1 MRGSKFAS
9 PLKTSSPML
18 SGCSSG
24 LVQQCG
30 PFMRA
35 YWCASIDTPVR
46 VHAQMRR
53 ADDGNG
59 CFDGNTRPCAD
70 GMLRGTEHCDECD
83 VVCTSRAGRVALT
96 IEHITRIAI
105 EVAET
110 NSFPVRVL
118 ASVSSGASSY
128 VEILLR
134 IENGDAPTLT
144 QLGVFRDAGID
155 GLRRQLVERIRR
167 R

>member
-1 MRGSKFAS
+1 
-9 PLKTSSPML
+9 
-18 SGCSSG
+18 
-24 LVQQCG
+24 
-30 PFMRA
+30 
-35 YWCASIDTPVR
+35 
-46 VHAQMRR
+46 
-53 ADDGNG
+53 
-59 CFDGNTRPCAD
+59 
-70 GMLRGTEHCDECD
+70 
-83 VVCTSRAGRVALT
+83 VALT

-167 R
+167 RVS